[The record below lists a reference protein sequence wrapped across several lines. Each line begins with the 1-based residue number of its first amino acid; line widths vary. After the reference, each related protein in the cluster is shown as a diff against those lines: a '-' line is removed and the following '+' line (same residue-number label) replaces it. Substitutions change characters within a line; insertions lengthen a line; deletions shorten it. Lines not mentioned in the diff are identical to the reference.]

1 MKYKVVLFIII
12 TVLSGCSE
20 YTKPRESDVDHFN
33 KLLSTGEKITSDSV
47 YKSNNPL
54 FSPVLNI
61 QRRKLLDAELQLE
74 PLVKNGN
81 PEAMFWMAK
90 IIYRSSIK
98 DTPKALALLK
108 ESAKTNPYAA
118 MALSPDS
125 KECKKYFG
133 EQCQEKWVEQAKNLF
148 KKEAEQ
154 GNVRAVFYYKKLKKD
169 HDIYIDAIIEA
180 ASNNYYYPL
189 VDYANS
195 ILLNESKNNKMEDLA
210 VQLLSYAS
218 SRDFVPALESLILYK
233 ERKYNITY
241 RELSEYPEYIDLI
254 NKGVKLGS
262 NYAWEMNTLIY
273 RVDDSKSN
281 VDKYI
286 VAKAQSIFNGE
297 NIGLSLID
305 KISNKKDLSKANK
318 KAQEMVD
325 AVKDVIYIDGAHPR
339 QD

>member
-1 MKYKVVLFIII
+1 
-12 TVLSGCSE
+12 
-20 YTKPRESDVDHFN
+20 
-33 KLLSTGEKITSDSV
+33 
-47 YKSNNPL
+47 
-54 FSPVLNI
+54 
-61 QRRKLLDAELQLE
+61 
-74 PLVKNGN
+74 
-81 PEAMFWMAK
+81 MFWMAK

-148 KKEAEQ
+148 KKESEQ

-169 HDIYIDAIIEA
+169 HDVYVEAIIDAA
-180 ASNNYYYPL
+180 NKSYYYPL

-195 ILLNESKNNKMEDLA
+195 ILLNESRQNKMEDLA

-233 ERKYNITY
+233 ERKYKITY

-273 RVDDSKSN
+273 RIDDSKSN
-281 VDKYI
+281 IDKYI

-297 NIGLSLID
+297 NVGLSLID
-305 KISNKKDLSKANK
+305 KINNKKDLSKANK
-318 KAQEMVD
+318 KAQELVD